1 MKKLIFTL
9 IFTVSYLQSDY
20 LSHPEAKTLINELV
34 IEHGFDESFVKDV
47 LLNAEKKQKIIDSI
61 SKPAEF
67 TWTWD
72 RYKKLFIEEKRIKN
86 GKLFINEN
94 LITLQKAEKEF
105 GVPKEVITAI
115 IGVETRY
122 GKIQG
127 NYRVIDSLLTLG
139 FDYPRRSKFFRK
151 ELVSFFL
158 LTRENEL
165 DILNIKGSYAGAMGY
180 GQFISSSYRA
190 YAIDYDGDG
199 NADLFNSVDDAIG
212 SVANYLYIHGWKREG
227 EIVYETFPN
236 NVRKVFK
243 PSEGLSKFIPLSF
256 NEDGKDINFI
266 GDDNFIAITKYNIS
280 HFYAMAVYY
289 LSEELKI

>member
-1 MKKLIFTL
+1 MKLFIIL
-9 IFTVSYLQSDY
+9 TVAISSFLNADY
-20 LSHPEAKTLINELV
+20 LMHPKTDALVKELV
-34 IEHGFDESFVKDV
+34 DIHGFEKKYVEEV
-47 LLNAEKKQKIIDSI
+47 LSNAEKKQKIIDSI

-72 RYKKLFIEEKRIKN
+72 RYKKLFIEKKRISN
-86 GKLFINEN
+86 GKKFIEKN
-94 LITLQKAEKEF
+94 IKTLERAEKEF
-105 GVPKEVITAI
+105 GVPKEIITSI

-127 NYRVIDSLLTLG
+127 SYRVIDSLLTLG
-139 FDYPRRSKFFRK
+139 FDYPRREDFFRK
-151 ELVSFFL
+151 ELINFFL
-158 LTRENEL
+158 LTRENNL
-165 DILNIKGSYAGAMGY
+165 DILSIKGSYAGAMGY

-190 YAIDYDGDG
+190 YAIDYDNSGG
-199 NADLFNSVDDAIG
+199 ADLFNSVDDAIG

-227 EIVYETFPN
+227 KIIYPSYPN

-243 PSEGLSKFIPLSF
+243 PGNNLSKFIPLTF
-256 NEDGKDINFI
+256 EEEGKEINFI

-289 LSEELKI
+289 LSEELKK

>member
-243 PSEGLSKFIPLSF
+243 PSDGLSKFIPLSF